1 MGGELNFPRRKI
13 MKSGDFMMNIER
25 LKLEL
30 SNRNYLQDAEYAV
43 LLEEN
48 GISDPYGDYDPIHKR
63 ELLLTVLDV
72 LEILSNDIDNF
83 RKVETEFATTG
94 AAYEALSD
102 RISKVKNKIAAYD
115 SETGQRC
122 ETSLW
127 SMFFGGLY

>member
-1 MGGELNFPRRKI
+1 MT
-13 MKSGDFMMNIER
+13 NIER

-43 LLEEN
+43 LLQEN
-48 GISDPYGDYDPIHKR
+48 GIPDPYDDYNTVNKR
-63 ELLLTVLDV
+63 QLLMAAEDV

-83 RKVETEFATTG
+83 RKVETEFSTNG

-102 RISKVKNKIAAYD
+102 RISKIKNKIAAYD